1 MALTVFCYLKPKDA
15 LSGDKHI
22 NGVQA
27 CLYTTDPS
35 LSPSDSIPERIALA
49 TAAVQA
55 ALGGNYPADY
65 FTTERTLGVS
75 VGNDMAED
83 GDLIVIQDSG
93 VTEVGVP

>member
-1 MALTVFCYLKPKDA
+1 MALTVHAYLKPKDA

-27 CLYTTDPS
+27 CLYTTDPA
-35 LSPSDSIPERIALA
+35 LAPSDTVAERIALA

-55 ALGGNYPADY
+55 ALGGSYPSDY
-65 FTTERTLGVS
+65 FTTERILGAS